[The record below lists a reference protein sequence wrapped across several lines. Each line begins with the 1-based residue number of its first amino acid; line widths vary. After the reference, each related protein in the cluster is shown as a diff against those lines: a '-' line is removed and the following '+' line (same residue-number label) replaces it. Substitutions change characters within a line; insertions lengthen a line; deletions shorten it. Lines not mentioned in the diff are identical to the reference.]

1 MLTSVGDLPV
11 GKSKV
16 RKTSIST
23 RKDESNSAHGEG
35 ESSDELFVGYQ
46 PTAAK
51 YVKKDAVESRNSDP
65 AHLAREDEYD
75 EDPGR
80 MESQ

>member
-1 MLTSVGDLPV
+1 MLTILGALSVS
-11 GKSKV
+11 KSKL
-16 RKTSIST
+16 RKTSISA
-23 RKDESNSAHGEG
+23 RKAESDSGSGEDEF
-35 ESSDELFVGYQ
+35 SDEPFAGDQ

-51 YVKKDAVESRNSDP
+51 YVKKNNRKSEPTR
-65 AHLAREDEYD
+65 LTREDEYD